1 MGILL
6 AGLVVFSLLIIIG
19 VYYWNEMPKTLF
31 EKTLDV
37 YVRLDKE
44 RLLVGA
50 KTNVQDLDKGI
61 IEVEFTKHLLSNK
74 KKQIPEEYITYMFV
88 SVLHN
93 NVVIHVDDNLLM
105 KSDYDS
111 TELFIQSVEECL
123 SNSMKIK
130 TESFKEHRK
139 NKTKKRQNRLNKTE
153 YLGN

>member
-6 AGLVVFSLLIIIG
+6 SGLIVFALLIIIG
-19 VYYWNEMPKTLF
+19 VYYWNELPKTLF

-44 RLLVGA
+44 RMLVGS
-50 KTNVQDLDKGI
+50 KTNAMDLDRGF
-61 IEVEFTKHLLSNK
+61 IEFEFSKHLLSNK

-88 SVLHN
+88 SVLDN
-93 NVVIHVDDNLLM
+93 NVVIHVDDNLFIR
-105 KSDYDS
+105 SDYDS
-111 TELFIQSVEECL
+111 TELFIESVEECL
-123 SNSMKIK
+123 GNSMKIK

-153 YLGN
+153 YLGK